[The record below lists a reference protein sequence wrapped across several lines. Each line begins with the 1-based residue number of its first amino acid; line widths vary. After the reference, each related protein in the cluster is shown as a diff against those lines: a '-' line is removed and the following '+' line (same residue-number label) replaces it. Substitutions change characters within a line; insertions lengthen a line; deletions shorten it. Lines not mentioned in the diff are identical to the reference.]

1 MFNFFKNRDKNK
13 AVDNIETEKSNQD
26 NLYSDTENAPE
37 NIQDH
42 HNIDAE
48 YLRSEFGTE
57 VDAYVTEENDTEPDS
72 YEESEEIYVTEGN
85 DNDNDNVTRFI
96 SYNKENTVSHKED
109 LDENTLDENTLDVD
123 ELVAEEGVSLPYTD
137 EVDTDIVDT
146 DEVDTEEVDPE
157 EVDTDI
163 VDTDEVDT
171 DIIDDIF
178 ALDDVNENDE
188 LDDLL
193 SADEVEINNPDEVQS
208 TENSESV
215 YDNTSVETI
224 AEDHEMSGDSVI
236 EDNYNVSEEEYFNDD
251 ILLLVNKDDQKLKER
266 ISELITSDEKVYLID
281 MTSNKNGIKSVPDNI
296 KRSFV
301 TLEGEE
307 ENFQPTDITYLISND
322 SKENNSIIVVTGID
336 DITERIKSELSDNKV
351 AFEIIKERVLQVVEE
366 ARENNTCLLYT
377 SDAADDSTEV

>member
-1 MFNFFKNRDKNK
+1 M
-13 AVDNIETEKSNQD
+13 
-26 NLYSDTENAPE
+26 
-37 NIQDH
+37 
-42 HNIDAE
+42 
-48 YLRSEFGTE
+48 
-57 VDAYVTEENDTEPDS
+57 
-72 YEESEEIYVTEGN
+72 
-85 DNDNDNVTRFI
+85 
-96 SYNKENTVSHKED
+96 
-109 LDENTLDENTLDVD
+109 
-123 ELVAEEGVSLPYTD
+123 
-137 EVDTDIVDT
+137 
-146 DEVDTEEVDPE
+146 
-157 EVDTDI
+157 
-163 VDTDEVDT
+163 
-171 DIIDDIF
+171 
-178 ALDDVNENDE
+178 DDVNENDE

-208 TENSESV
+208 TKNSESV

-366 ARENNTCLLYT
+366 ARENNTRIILT
-377 SDAADDSTEV
+377 AKEVNDYINDIIKFLES